1 MKVTLIGAGSR
12 QFAGTMIR
20 DLLLSEPIAQQGL
33 DIVLMDIAAEP
44 LAEMESYTRAVI
56 ARLGH
61 AATVSATTELEEA
74 VSGAAFI
81 ITAIEVDRYHY
92 WSQDFTIP
100 RTYGFKQVYG
110 ENGGP
115 GGLFHALRQ
124 FTPLLEIARAIE
136 KHAPD
141 ALFLNFSNPEHK
153 VCEAI
158 SRLTSVKV
166 VGLCHGY
173 FMGARQI
180 SALLDRPREELY
192 LPAAG
197 INHFQW
203 FQEVRDRATGE
214 DLYPRLR
221 EIEREANWV
230 SDWHEIALSRIL
242 FRRFGLWPSPS
253 ANHIGEYISWAE
265 DYVPAQL
272 QYFHDPAEGS
282 PWREGAVTPEW
293 HYHIGQVDTD
303 RPFHGA
309 RTDETLMSLE
319 ASLEDR
325 PLASSEEL
333 AIPIIEWVGC
343 GVERELPAVNVP
355 NRGAI
360 PGLPDEMVV
369 EVPARVENGELV
381 PMQMQPLPEGVLA
394 MIQRQGS
401 IHRLL
406 VEAYQEQSKD
416 KLLQAILLD
425 PIVDSHNRAVAMLDE
440 FLERQ
445 HDALPPL
452 R

>member
-12 QFAGTMIR
+12 EFAGKMVR
-20 DLLLSEPIAQQGL
+20 DLLLSAPIAEKGL

-44 LAEMESYTRAVI
+44 LAEMEAYTRHLI
-56 ARLGH
+56 ERLGH
-61 AATVSATTELEEA
+61 AATVGSTTDLDES
-74 VSGAAFI
+74 VTGTDFV
-81 ITAIEVDRYHY
+81 ITAIEVNRYHY

-100 RTYGFKQVYG
+100 RAHGFRQVYG

-124 FTPLLEIARAIE
+124 FGPLLEIARAIE
-136 KHAPD
+136 RHSPD

-158 SRLTSVKV
+158 TRLTSVKV

-173 FMGARQI
+173 FYGVRQI
-180 SALLDRPREELY
+180 SALLDMRSEDLE

-197 INHFQW
+197 INHFTW
-203 FQEVRDRATGE
+203 FQAVRDRRTGE
-214 DLYPRLR
+214 DLYPKLR
-221 EIEREANWV
+221 ERESTANWV
-230 SDWHEIALSRIL
+230 SDWHEIGLSRIL

-282 PWREGAVTPEW
+282 PWRPGAPTPEW
-293 HYHIGQVDTD
+293 YYEIRFADTD
-303 RPFHGA
+303 RPFHA
-309 RTDETLMSLE
+309 PRPD
-319 ASLEDR
+319 ASLEGSLEDS
-325 PLASSEEL
+325 PIVSSEEL

-343 GVERELPAVNVP
+343 GVERALPAVNIP

-369 EVPARVENGELV
+369 EVPARVVDGELV
-381 PMQMQPLPEGVLA
+381 AVQMDELPEGILA
-394 MIQRQGS
+394 MIRLQGS
-401 IHRLL
+401 IHKLL
-406 VEAYQEQSKD
+406 VEAYAEESKA

-425 PIVDSHNRAVAMLDE
+425 PVVDSHNRAVAMVDE
-440 FLERQ
+440 FLELQ
-445 HDALPPL
+445 ADALPPL

>member
-12 QFAGTMIR
+12 EFAGKIVR
-20 DLLLSEPIAQQGL
+20 DLLLSALIAEQGL
-33 DIVLMDIAAEP
+33 DIALMDIAADP
-44 LAEMESYTRAVI
+44 LAEMETYTRHLI
-56 ARLGH
+56 QTLDHG
-61 AATVSATTELEEA
+61 ATVSSTTDLDTA
-74 VSGAAFI
+74 VAGADFVV
-81 ITAIEVDRYHY
+81 TAIEVDRYHY

-100 RTYGFKQVYG
+100 RKYGFRQVYG

-124 FTPLLEIARAIE
+124 FGPLLEIARAIE

-173 FMGARQI
+173 FYGVRQI
-180 SALLDRPREELY
+180 SALLDLPRERLE

-197 INHFQW
+197 INHFTW
-203 FQEVRDRATGE
+203 FQAVRDRETGE

-221 EIEREANWV
+221 ELERDANWV
-230 SDWHEIALSRIL
+230 SDWHEIGLSRIL

-253 ANHIGEYISWAE
+253 ANHIGEYISWAD

-272 QYFHDPAEGS
+272 QYFHDPADGS
-282 PWREGAVTPEW
+282 PWREGAPKPEW
-293 HYHIGQVDTD
+293 YYEIRFADTD
-303 RPFHGA
+303 RPFFA
-309 RTDETLMSLE
+309 PRPDDSLE
-319 ASLEDR
+319 GSLEDS
-325 PLASSEEL
+325 PLVSSEEL
-333 AIPIIEWVGC
+333 AIPIIEWAGC
-343 GVERELPAVNVP
+343 GVERPLPAVNIP

-360 PGLPDEMVV
+360 PGLPDDMVV
-369 EVPARVENGELV
+369 EVPARVEDGALV
-381 PMQMQPLPEGVLA
+381 PVQMEEMPAGILA
-394 MIQRQGS
+394 MLHLQGS

-406 VEAYQEQSKD
+406 VEAYVEQSKE

-425 PIVDSHNRAVAMLDE
+425 PVVDNYNRAVAMLDE
-440 FLERQ
+440 FLALQ
-445 HDALPPL
+445 GDALPPL
-452 R
+452 H